1 MYYTVYNTGT
11 AATISRH
18 RSREAAERKIQK
30 ANRQLQRLE
39 GCRSSYMPWAI
50 ANPGQVIGLETR
62 GLGWDTFTAR

>member
-1 MYYTVYNTGT
+1 MYYTVYSTST

-18 RSREAAERKIQK
+18 RSREAAERKIEK
-30 ANRQLQRLE
+30 ENRQLQRMP
-39 GCRSSYMPWAI
+39 GCRNNYLAWAI